1 MQQVEAMRSGQNLVD
16 EGYSSLE
23 LESPED
29 KARAFARKVDAQEAA
44 RKQTAED
51 ASNERAATLAAAA
64 ADEQSR
70 LDEAEAIRVAEFN
83 ERLRLEAEAQADA
96 DRHAA

>member
-29 KARAFARKVDAQEAA
+29 RARAFARKVDA
-44 RKQTAED
+44 
-51 ASNERAATLAAAA
+51 
-64 ADEQSR
+64 
-70 LDEAEAIRVAEFN
+70 
-83 ERLRLEAEAQADA
+83 
-96 DRHAA
+96 